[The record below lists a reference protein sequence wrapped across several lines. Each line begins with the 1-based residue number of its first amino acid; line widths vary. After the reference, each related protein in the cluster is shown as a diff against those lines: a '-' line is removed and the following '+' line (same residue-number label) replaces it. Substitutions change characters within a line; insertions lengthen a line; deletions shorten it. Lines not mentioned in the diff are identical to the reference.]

1 MLPRI
6 NRFDTAN
13 GSRSNIYLR
22 SEIVSFELLQGR
34 IL

>member
-13 GSRSNIYLR
+13 GSRSYIYLR